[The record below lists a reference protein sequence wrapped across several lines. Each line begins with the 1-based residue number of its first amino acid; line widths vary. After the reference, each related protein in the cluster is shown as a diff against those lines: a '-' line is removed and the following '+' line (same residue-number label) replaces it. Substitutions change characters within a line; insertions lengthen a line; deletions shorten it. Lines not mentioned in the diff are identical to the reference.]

1 MSPFRT
7 LLSYHHSYS
16 LLKSQNPLSISQ
28 ITRKPF
34 SFSSI
39 FQRFYSSHQTENQT
53 KPKKPL
59 DLLFKEAVEL
69 SPKPENSESE
79 GETEDSPLKKGLR
92 ELEKEVKSLKSNSN
106 GENKAKKN
114 EVEPKNSKGE
124 TEDSPLK
131 KGLRELEKEVKSL
144 KSNSNGENKAK
155 KSEVEPKNSKAKV
168 SLYEVF
174 TNKAAAGDERKW
186 KELTRERSN
195 AFKALSQDMEVVVSH
210 LYKEGYFKD
219 ANFLSVND
227 GRLDFSCFNNSYGR
241 GFVKFAVERFVK
253 DNQVIAKWLSGSD
266 LKKVALVGCPSLA
279 RKSVFGAK
287 RLRKFFDIQEH
298 TVCSKCVLKQSCN
311 FVNQNVWNRGAK
323 NLDLADVMNTI
334 TLYALDAVPP
344 QLVVSDE
351 VKSSVSRLLKEVL
364 RLSKTTS

>member
-7 LLSYHHSYS
+7 LLSHHHSYS
-16 LLKSQNPLSISQ
+16 LLKPQNPLSISQ
-28 ITRKPF
+28 ITSKPF

-39 FQRFYSSHQTENQT
+39 FQRICSSHQTENQT
-53 KPKKPL
+53 KPRKSL
-59 DLLFKEAVEL
+59 DLVFKEAVEL

-79 GETEDSPLKKGLR
+79 GETEDSPLKK
-92 ELEKEVKSLKSNSN
+92 SLM
-106 GENKAKKN
+106 
-114 EVEPKNSKGE
+114 
-124 TEDSPLK
+124 
-131 KGLRELEKEVKSL
+131 ELEKEVKSL

-168 SLYEVF
+168 SLYAVF

-195 AFKALSQDMEVVVSH
+195 VFKALSQDMEVVVSH
-210 LYKEGYFKD
+210 LYKEGYFND
-219 ANFLSVND
+219 ANFLSVNE
-227 GRLDFSCFNNSYGR
+227 GRLDYSCFNNSYGR
-241 GFVKFAVERFVK
+241 GFVKFAVERFAK

-287 RLRKFFDIQEH
+287 RLRKFFEIQEH

-311 FVNQNVWNRGAK
+311 FVNQNVWNGGAK
-323 NLDLADVMNTI
+323 NLVLADVMNTI

>member
-7 LLSYHHSYS
+7 LLSHHHSYS
-16 LLKSQNPLSISQ
+16 LLKPQNPLSISQ

-53 KPKKPL
+53 KPRKPL

-79 GETEDSPLKKGLR
+79 GETEDSPLKKGSR

-106 GENKAKKN
+106 GENKAKKS

-155 KSEVEPKNSKAKV
+155 KSAIEPKNSKAMV

-195 AFKALSQDMEVVVSH
+195 VFKALSQDMEVVVSH

-241 GFVKFAVERFVK
+241 GFVKFAVERFAK
-253 DNQVIAKWLSGSD
+253 DNQVIAKL
-266 LKKVALVGCPSLA
+266 
-279 RKSVFGAK
+279 
-287 RLRKFFDIQEH
+287 
-298 TVCSKCVLKQSCN
+298 
-311 FVNQNVWNRGAK
+311 
-323 NLDLADVMNTI
+323 
-334 TLYALDAVPP
+334 
-344 QLVVSDE
+344 
-351 VKSSVSRLLKEVL
+351 
-364 RLSKTTS
+364 